1 MKTIIYKAENGELL
15 YDSETEYYY
24 WKDDNNKQTLL
35 TDFPKAG
42 IYVLPDKSVI
52 NVKSPYNIEFVR
64 KYVYPIKN
72 VDSNLGKSSFE
83 EIIEMK
89 DCEYDNICVSLYK
102 QPFLIA
108 KKMNYD
114 GTIKDKVKNAY
125 ILSIPCSNGA
135 ELVSYLY
142 EFVDGNY
149 GINSGM
155 LLLPIN
161 KDDVEFRLIRI
172 KRK

>member
-1 MKTIIYKAENGELL
+1 MKTIIYKAENWELI
-15 YDSETEYYY
+15 YEYETEYHY
-24 WKDDNNKQTLL
+24 WKDNNGKQILL
-35 TDFPKAG
+35 TDFPKVG

-52 NVKSPYNIEFVR
+52 NVKSPNSIEYVR
-64 KYVYPIKN
+64 KHIYPIKN

-125 ILSIPCSNGA
+125 ILTIPCSNGA

-161 KDDVEFRLIRI
+161 KDDVEFRLIRT